1 MGNYDNAPI
10 VDANA
15 DQVLVE
21 QLNATIGVAFQD
33 TAISNDTSKHKP
45 APIKLVTIVGLPVN
59 DVTGAINGI
68 YGADLS
74 ASDAYNLLL
83 DPKSK
88 PNSLKFKVAA
98 VPHVS
103 APSWAMTSSTTRHH
117 FQQGGGAQFALNDA
131 GGPASLLLLTL
142 PVIFQ

>member
-1 MGNYDNAPI
+1 MIMPPI
-10 VDANA
+10 VDASA

-21 QLNATIGVAFQD
+21 QLTATVGVAFQD

-59 DVTGAINGI
+59 DETGAINGI

-74 ASDAYNLLL
+74 ASDAYNLLI

-88 PNSLKFKVAA
+88 PNTLIVQDRCWM
-98 VPHVS
+98 PIGS

-117 FQQGGGAQFALNDA
+117 FQQQAVLRN
-131 GGPASLLLLTL
+131 LY
-142 PVIFQ
+142 